1 MLWRHEGGDGEGH
14 GAGGGDRWQATT
26 MNVVDVAPFLWRFH
40 GCFGAVLKVKWC
52 RFGDKTDAIF
62 GEKWCCF
69 GYCLAAVLGASC
81 WD

>member
-1 MLWRHEGGDGEGH
+1 MWRD
-14 GAGGGDRWQATT
+14 GGG
-26 MNVVDVAPFLWRFH
+26 VDGAFFALFLWHFH

-52 RFGDKTDAIF
+52 RFGDKTSAIF

-81 WD
+81 WY